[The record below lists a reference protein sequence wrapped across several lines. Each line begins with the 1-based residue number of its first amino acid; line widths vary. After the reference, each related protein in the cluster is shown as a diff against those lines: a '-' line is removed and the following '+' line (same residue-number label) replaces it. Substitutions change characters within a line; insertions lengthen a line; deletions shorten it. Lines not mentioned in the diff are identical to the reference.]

1 MNGAVSPCPLAI
13 NTMGSWRGMALS
25 MGVASVNEIAAEM
38 DELIKPKPPT
48 SIREAMKTA
57 RLPRILARHCR

>member
-1 MNGAVSPCPLAI
+1 
-13 NTMGSWRGMALS
+13 MALS
-25 MGVASVNEIAAEM
+25 MGVASVDEIAAEM